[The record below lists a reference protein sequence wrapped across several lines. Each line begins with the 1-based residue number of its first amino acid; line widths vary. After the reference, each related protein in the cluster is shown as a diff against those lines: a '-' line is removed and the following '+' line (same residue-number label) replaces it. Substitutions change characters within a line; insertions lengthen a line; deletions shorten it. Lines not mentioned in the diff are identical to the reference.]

1 MNPKL
6 LRSRR
11 KALGYT
17 QARLADAAGVDVRTV
32 GRAETGHPVAAET
45 LVSLCAVLGLEAE
58 VALGVPPEDGA
69 GGTITVIRSGKHK
82 DQTGL
87 LPEIEA
93 ALRGVP
99 DVHTVVLP
107 DCSVRHPAWKPIPFA
122 GHASFVTM
130 AFTAFASVPGGGAFV
145 ILLLQLGF
153 LANPRD
159 PASMAVHFVASLAF
173 MAATLLMF
181 WRMDA
186 RCAAKSY
193 RSSLKHRQAS
203 RLAETS
209 GRAYAFGNGKLHL
222 IRVSAD
228 AIDMTEL
235 RIDTRRAVGRSVE
248 DDTVTYSVPTHDGRV
263 SVSRVPADPRIDAIL
278 MRDQEAWGVR
288 TMPRPSAAGLAHA

>member
-17 QARLADAAGVDVRTV
+17 QARLAEAAGVDVRTI
-32 GRAETGHPVAAET
+32 GRAEAGHPVAAET
-45 LVSLCAVLGLEAE
+45 LVSLCSVLGLEAE
-58 VALGVPPEDGA
+58 VALGVPPEDDACGA
-69 GGTITVIRSGKHK
+69 LTVVRSGKHQ
-82 DQTGL
+82 DQTSL

-122 GHASFVTM
+122 GHASLVTM
-130 AFTAFASVPGGGAFV
+130 AFTAFVSVPGGGAFV
-145 ILLLQLGF
+145 ILLLQLGV

-159 PASMAVHFVASLAF
+159 AVGTAVHFVASLAF
-173 MAATLLMF
+173 MWGALLMF
-181 WRMDA
+181 WHMDVRSEA
-186 RCAAKSY
+186 HWY
-193 RSSLKHRQAS
+193 RLSLKHRQAS

-228 AIDMTEL
+228 AIDVKEM
-235 RIDTRRAVGRSVE
+235 RIDARRAVGRSVE

-288 TMPRPSAAGLAHA
+288 TMPRPSAAGLAPA